1 MLKPSY
7 LKDHCESSR
16 KHRQPLFACL
26 EVDWFEFH
34 FSSFNGIVITIP
46 VIPFHIEMIE
56 AVQVGK
62 ITTLVPPGPLVT
74 CSTASRPE
82 VIVSIFSGERRVS
95 VIT

>member
-1 MLKPSY
+1 M
-7 LKDHCESSR
+7 
-16 KHRQPLFACL
+16 
-26 EVDWFEFH
+26 
-34 FSSFNGIVITIP
+34 
-46 VIPFHIEMIE
+46 IPFHIEMIE